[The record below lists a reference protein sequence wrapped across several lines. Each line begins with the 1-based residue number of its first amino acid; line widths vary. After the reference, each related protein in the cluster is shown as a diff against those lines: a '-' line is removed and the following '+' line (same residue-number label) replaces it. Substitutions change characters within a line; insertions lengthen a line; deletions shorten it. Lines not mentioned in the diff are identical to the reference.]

1 MARLR
6 HTTFSGNSSG
16 YRILLMALGAL
27 VINGLLS
34 ARYMDQAGHWVTG
47 MSNQV
52 VWGVPHI
59 FAIFLIITASG
70 VLNIASISSVF
81 ERDVYKGEAYTAWA
95 RLSALLA
102 ITLLL
107 GGVLIL
113 VLDLGRPERLIV
125 AMTHYNFKSVFAWN
139 VFLYTGFVLI
149 VVVYLWMMFEQHMHR
164 FVRSAGIAA
173 FAWRILL
180 TAGTGSIF
188 GVLVARQAYDMAI
201 MAPLFIAM
209 SLSFGSAFFVLILA
223 WLHQHADSKQK
234 MAKQKIELLT
244 RLRLLLGNFVIAVLF
259 ITALYHL
266 TKLYATELHDFE
278 KFILIDGGIY
288 PAMFWF
294 GQVLIGSVV
303 PLLLLFWRSKISGN
317 ISTEISMRRLVSA
330 SALVIVGGFAQLYVL
345 IIGGQ
350 AYPLEMFPGM
360 AVSSSFFDGEIARYT
375 PSFPE
380 FALGF
385 GGIAFALLLTILAL
399 RVLPFL
405 PSEDQLAGNQT

>member
-6 HTTFSGNSSG
+6 HTTFSGNSRG
-16 YRILLMALGAL
+16 YRVLLVALGAL
-27 VINGLLS
+27 VVNGLLS
-34 ARYMDQAGHWVTG
+34 ARQMDQAGHWVTG

-52 VWGVPHI
+52 VWGVAHV
-59 FAIFLIITASG
+59 FAIFLIVTASG

-81 ERDVYKGEAYTAWA
+81 ERDVYKSEAYTAWA
-95 RLSALLA
+95 RLSGLLA

-107 GGVLIL
+107 GGLLIL
-113 VLDLGRPERLIV
+113 VLDLGRPDRLIV
-125 AMTHYNFKSVFAWN
+125 AMTHYNFKSIFAWN

-149 VVVYLWMMFEQHMHR
+149 VVVYLWMMFEQRMNR

-180 TAGTGSIF
+180 TTGTGAIF
-188 GVLVARQAYDMAI
+188 GFLVARQAYDMA
-201 MAPLFIAM
+201 MMVPLFIAM

-223 WLHQHADSKQK
+223 SLHQHVHTKQK
-234 MAKQKIELLT
+234 VELLT
-244 RLRLLLGNFVIAVLF
+244 RLRMLLGNFIIAVLF
-259 ITALYHL
+259 ITVIDHL
-266 TKLYATELHDFE
+266 AKLYAAGLHDFE
-278 KFILIDGGIY
+278 RFILMDGGIY

-317 ISTEISMRRLVSA
+317 ISMEISIRRLVIA
-330 SALVIVGGFAQLYVL
+330 SGMVIAGGFAQLYVI

-350 AYPLEMFPGM
+350 AYPLALFPGM
-360 AVSSSFFDGEIARYT
+360 EVSSSFFDGEIASYT
-375 PSFPE
+375 PSFHE

-385 GGIAFALLLTILAL
+385 GGIALALLITILVL

-405 PSEDQLAGNQT
+405 PQEDQLSGKQT